1 MGCRRGKLAAST
13 DPEYESRIQAALAD
27 VANGTHKNITR
38 AAKAYK
44 VKSMWF
50 CCGFES
56 LHLNA
61 KLILQVARQTLKDR
75 SSGLHM
81 SVKDYSTS
89 RQILNPN
96 PYFTQQYP
104 P

>member
-1 MGCRRGKLAAST
+1 MGCHQGKLAAST
-13 DPEYESRIQAALAD
+13 DTEYESWIQAALAD

-44 VKSMWF
+44 V
-50 CCGFES
+50 
-56 LHLNA
+56 
-61 KLILQVARQTLKDR
+61 ARKTLKDH

-89 RQILNPN
+89 RQILNPH